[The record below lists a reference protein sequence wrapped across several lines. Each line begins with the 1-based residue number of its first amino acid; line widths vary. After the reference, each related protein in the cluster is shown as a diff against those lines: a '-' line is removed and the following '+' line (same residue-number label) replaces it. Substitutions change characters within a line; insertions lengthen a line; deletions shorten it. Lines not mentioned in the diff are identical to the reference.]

1 MSAAIADHTFLYRCE
16 QAMGQPPKK
25 WARDQNA
32 PLNASAGPKHSKE
45 ERAMNVAAVTI
56 AIAAIGVRFNCN
68 RRLLIL
74 ARRSAIEAAAAH
86 HIASH
91 HI

>member
-1 MSAAIADHTFLYRCE
+1 
-16 QAMGQPPKK
+16 
-25 WARDQNA
+25 
-32 PLNASAGPKHSKE
+32 
-45 ERAMNVAAVTI
+45 MNVAAVTI

-86 HIASH
+86 RIASH
-91 HI
+91 RITSDLRLRRRR